1 MWSVLKALCESSVLP
16 LPTCKTVHRSQITDH
31 EHDHFYLHAVEQCVK
46 LGRNISCF
54 SQAPNSQ
61 AVDHTFCCCCCLVSP
76 DKHFGGHQ
84 VYVTVFIATLHYMQ
98 LCFDKCISQGV
109 RIACVTSCLF
119 SFICVLLL
127 LFCFVLN
134 YPAIQAAACLLRR
147 LYFHFLR
154 VDAVIYVVVN

>member
-1 MWSVLKALCESSVLP
+1 M
-16 LPTCKTVHRSQITDH
+16 
-31 EHDHFYLHAVEQCVK
+31 

-147 LYFHFLR
+147 LLFPFPEGGCCDIRRSELNKR
-154 VDAVIYVVVN
+154 KFNSIQLCNTS